1 MAMPILPTIGRTVLY
16 RAADGEDRPAIITKV
31 HSPFCVNLCVMPNCQ
46 ADIHCGPKDT
56 VTHIGPETGETPTNV
71 SSWRWIPQDLQA
83 AGGPQAEADAVDKVT
98 VARLALLEAQIAALG
113 RLPAN
118 APAAIGENRTMEA
131 NPLRGD
137 R

>member
-1 MAMPILPTIGRTVLY
+1 MAMPILPTIGRTVLF

-31 HSPFCVNLCVMPNCQ
+31 HSPFCVNLFVMPNGHG
-46 ADIHCGPKDT
+46 DGHDGVRET

-71 SSWRWIPQDLQA
+71 PSWRWMPYQVQA
-83 AGGPQAEADAVDKVT
+83 AEAGASQPAT
-98 VARLALLEAQIAALG
+98 LAARIAALERQVEALG

-118 APAAIGENRTMEA
+118 CHAGINTIRTMEA